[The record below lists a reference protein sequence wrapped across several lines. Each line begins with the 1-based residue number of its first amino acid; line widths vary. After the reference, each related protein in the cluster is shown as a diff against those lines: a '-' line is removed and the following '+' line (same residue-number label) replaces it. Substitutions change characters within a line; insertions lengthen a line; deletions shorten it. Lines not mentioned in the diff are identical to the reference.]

1 MKKMAAANSDPTQK
15 PGDVLAIEYLFT
27 FGSRKKPT
35 MGRIQRQPFESRNWL
50 PEIVSFD
57 RRGTPR
63 ICSREPHGPKPAE
76 NALMNSWSARL
87 TSRISAPYN
96 ARKAIGWR

>member
-15 PGDVLAIEYLFT
+15 PGDVLAIVYLFT

-35 MGRIQRQPFESRNWL
+35 MGRIQRQPVESRNWL

-76 NALMNSWSARL
+76 NALVLAHECWCVVKWNGQGPHYRPNL
-87 TSRISAPYN
+87 FV
-96 ARKAIGWR
+96 